1 MVFYIIT
8 GMSGSG
14 KSRAMAAL
22 EDLGFYCVDN
32 MPVTFLPQFAE
43 ICMQASEGRYD
54 RVALA
59 TDVRAGEDLTRLTK
73 MLGCVEGIGCEYKIL
88 FLECTD
94 KVLINRYKETRRR
107 HPLMANGVALSE
119 AIAKEREMLS
129 EIKSRADY
137 IVDTTSLTVGQLRE
151 AVIRLITGS
160 NEGLLN
166 INLMSFGFKYGVP
179 SEADMVF
186 DVRFLPNPYYE
197 IRLRP
202 KNGTDPEVRDYVFSD
217 GRAEQL
223 MQHLR
228 GLVDFLIPQYVQE
241 GKAMLTI
248 AIGCTGG
255 RHRSV
260 AITEEL
266 RAYLTAKGLNPS
278 VTHRDTHKG

>member
-14 KSRAMAAL
+14 KSRTMATL

-32 MPVTFLPQFAE
+32 MPITFLPQFAE
-43 ICMQASEGRYD
+43 ICMQASEGKYD

-59 TDVRAGEDLTRLTK
+59 TDVRAGEDITRLAG
-73 MLGCVEGIGCEYKIL
+73 MLERVREIGCEYRIL

-107 HPLMANGVALSE
+107 HPLMTSGVTMSE
-119 AIAKEREMLS
+119 AIARERELLS
-129 EIKSRADY
+129 DIKSRADY
-137 IVDTTSLTVGQLRE
+137 VVDTTSLSVGQLRE
-151 AVIRLITGS
+151 AVIRLMTGS
-160 NEGLLN
+160 NEGVLN
-166 INLMSFGFKYGVP
+166 LNLMSFGFKYGVP
-179 SEADMVF
+179 SEADIMF

-202 KNGTDPEVRDYVFSD
+202 KNGTDREVRDYVFSD

-223 MQHLR
+223 MEHLR

-248 AIGCTGG
+248 AVGCTGG

-260 AITEEL
+260 AITEAL
-266 RAYLTAKGLNPS
+266 RAHLTAKGYRPS
-278 VTHRDTHKG
+278 VTHRDTRKG

>member
-14 KSRAMAAL
+14 KSRTMATL

-32 MPVTFLPQFAE
+32 MPITFLPQFAE
-43 ICMQASEGRYD
+43 ICMQASEGKYD

-59 TDVRAGEDLTRLTK
+59 TDVRAGEDITRLAG
-73 MLGCVEGIGCEYKIL
+73 LLERVQEIGCEYKIL

-107 HPLMANGVALSE
+107 HPLMASGVTMSE
-119 AIAKEREMLS
+119 AIARERELLS
-129 EIKSRADY
+129 DIKSRADY
-137 IVDTTSLTVGQLRE
+137 VIDTTSLSVGQLRE

-160 NEGLLN
+160 NEGVLN

-179 SEADMVF
+179 SEADIMF

-202 KNGTDPEVRDYVFSD
+202 RNGTDPEVRDYVFGD

-223 MQHLR
+223 MNHLR

-248 AIGCTGG
+248 AVGCTGG

-266 RAYLTAKGLNPS
+266 RAHLTAKGYCPS
-278 VTHRDTHKG
+278 VTHRDTRKG

>member
-14 KSRAMAAL
+14 KSRTMATL
-22 EDLGFYCVDN
+22 EDQGFYCVDN
-32 MPVTFLPQFAE
+32 MPITFLPQFAE
-43 ICMQASEGRYD
+43 ICMQATADQYD

-59 TDVRAGEDLTRLTK
+59 TDVRAGEDLSLLTG
-73 MLGCVEGIGCEYKIL
+73 LLDRVQAIGCEYKIL

-107 HPLMANGVALSE
+107 HPLMTSGVTMSE
-119 AIAKEREMLS
+119 AIAKEREMLH

-137 IVDTTSLTVGQLRE
+137 IIDTTNLSVNQLRE
-151 AVIRLITGS
+151 AIIRLMTGS
-160 NEGLLN
+160 SEGLLN

-179 SEADMVF
+179 TEADMMF

-202 KNGTDPEVRDYVFSD
+202 KNGTDAEVRDYVFRD
-217 GRAEQL
+217 GRAEEL
-223 MQHLR
+223 MNHLR
-228 GLVDFLIPQYVQE
+228 AFADFLIPQYVQE

-260 AITEEL
+260 AIAEEL
-266 RAYLTAKGLNPS
+266 RAYLTGKGYQPS
-278 VTHRDTHKG
+278 ITHRDSEKG